1 MNKGEAARKR
11 MPARLR
17 LPSRVRVGDKAYSI
31 DIVETMLRKG
41 ENGRIFYD
49 AGVIQLAKRSNT
61 CGRKYCKAEMT
72 ETFWHEM
79 VHAILHDMGHPLYR
93 NEDFVSRF
101 ARRLASA
108 IQSAR
113 FK

>member
-1 MNKGEAARKR
+1 MNKGEAIRR
-11 MPARLR
+11 RLAPR
-17 LPSRVRVGDKAYSI
+17 IPSRVRVGNKAYSI

-41 ENGRIFYD
+41 ENGRIYYD
-49 AGVIQLAKRSNT
+49 EGVIRLAKRSNI
-61 CGRKYCKAEMT
+61 CGRRYCKAEMT

-79 VHAILHDMGHPLYR
+79 VHAILHDMGHPLYN
-93 NEDFVSRF
+93 NEQFVSRF
-101 ARRLASA
+101 AQRLAAA

>member
-1 MNKGEAARKR
+1 MNKGEATRKR
-11 MPARLR
+11 MPLR
-17 LPSRVRVGDKAYSI
+17 LPSRVRVGEKAYSI

-41 ENGRIFYD
+41 ENGRIYYD
-49 AGVIQLAKRSNT
+49 EGVIRLARRSNT

-79 VHAILHDMGHPLYR
+79 VHAILYDMKHPLCS

-101 ARRLASA
+101 ARRLSMA
-108 IQSAR
+108 IKSAR

>member
-1 MNKGEAARKR
+1 MNKGEASRKR
-11 MPARLR
+11 LPR
-17 LPSRVRVGDKAYSI
+17 LPRLPASVRVGNKSYSI

-41 ENGRIFYD
+41 ENGRVFYD

-61 CGRKYCKAEMT
+61 CGRRYCKAEMT

-79 VHAILHDMGHPLYR
+79 VHAILYDMGHPLYR
-93 NEDFVSRF
+93 NEEFVTRF
-101 ARRLASA
+101 ARRLALA